1 MLTFNY
7 SILKNQKKKKKNLSP
22 IQLNHSF
29 SQKNPFFKR
38 DFLI

>member
-7 SILKNQKKKKKNLSP
+7 SILYIQKKKKNLSP